1 MRKFRST
8 LLLFCFL
15 LAASFMAQ
23 SQNILVK
30 YELLSNGKIIENQQL
45 NLLFQDSISSVYYN
59 DETPDRFIDFR
70 NSTIIR
76 TLTTKTDAAK
86 QSTSWSELENPEEVP
101 GLDTILGF
109 VCKRARLSLYSN
121 QIEVW
126 YTDSLGKIGSP
137 YTSVMPN
144 CGMVLKVV
152 RNGNFEIRA
161 ISVTKPEEK
170 QPAFPLDK
178 IHEVNEAEFNVLQIR
193 NRYTSIPVFRDELI
207 NFGDSI
213 VNPEGSILN
222 KTYRYSKGTVIL
234 KKIVLPHFK
243 GGQVFMNVST
253 HSNGDAY
260 DRTGSVFILTDT
272 SGMLKA
278 MQKGLDQLPV
288 YVVNDSTKY
297 QGIVA
302 EKGYV
307 PPLELMRFFTSFGVG
322 YFNDKTKISGY
333 HWVDSCIYKEEVTEL
348 MGDLPK
354 EVWIGVF
361 IGNYDKGGHRVSLSL
376 DVYPGEEISEN
387 KSWVFSAFNTLNIME
402 MSDQNYATLFLY
414 DSLRVTVDIPE
425 KVVNLKLIYTTT
437 GHGGWE
443 HGDEFVPKVNEIFLD
458 DSLIFHQVPWRT
470 DCGTYRLLNPASG
483 NFGNG
488 LSSSD
493 LSRSN
498 WCPGTLT
505 QPYVIHL
512 GNLTPG
518 KHTIKVAIPMGSP
531 EGGSFS
537 AWNVSGILVG
547 VIRND

>member
-1 MRKFRST
+1 MKKKP
-8 LLLFCFL
+8 LFLVIISLVFGISL
-15 LAASFMAQ
+15 HAQ
-23 SQNILVK
+23 AQNTQVI
-30 YELLSNGKIIENQQL
+30 YQIISNGQPVEDQQL
-45 NLLFQDSISSVYYN
+45 KLDHQNLVTSVYYN
-59 DETPDRFIDFR
+59 DSDPDRFIDFG
-70 NSTIIR
+70 NATIVR
-76 TLTTKTDAAK
+76 TLITKTDTVK
-86 QSTSWSELENPEEVP
+86 QSTPWSNLELPEVLP
-101 GLDTILGF
+101 GVDTVLGF
-109 VCKRARLSLYSN
+109 VCRKARLSLYSN

-126 YTDSLGKIGSP
+126 YTDSLGQIGSP

-144 CGMVLKVV
+144 YGLVLKVI

-161 ISVTKPEEK
+161 VSVTTPENIR
-170 QPAFPLDK
+170 PVFPLDK
-178 IHEVNEAEFNVLQIR
+178 IREVDEAEFNALQIR

-213 VNPEGSILN
+213 INPDGDVLN
-222 KTYRYSKGTVIL
+222 QTYRYSKGTVII
-234 KKIVLPHFK
+234 KKIALPPLN
-243 GGQVFMNVST
+243 GGQVFVEVSA

-260 DRTGSVFILTDT
+260 DRTGSVFVLTDS

-278 MQKGLDQLPV
+278 LREGLDKLPV
-288 YVVNDSTKY
+288 YVVNDSSEY

-302 EKGYV
+302 ENSYV

-322 YFNDKTKISGY
+322 YFNEKSKINGY
-333 HWVDSCIYKEEVTEL
+333 NWADSCVYKEEVTQL
-348 MGDLPK
+348 MTDLPE

-361 IGNYDKGGHRVSLSL
+361 IGNYAKGGHRVSLSL
-376 DVYPGEEISEN
+376 NYYPGEDSSKKET
-387 KSWVFSAFNTLNIME
+387 WVYPVFNTLNIME
-402 MSDQNYATLFLY
+402 MSSQNYATLFLY
-414 DSLRVTVDIPE
+414 DSLRVTVDIPANVE
-425 KVVNLKLIYTTT
+425 NLQLVYTTT

-443 HGDEFVPKVNEIFLD
+443 NGDEFVPKVNEIFLD
-458 DSLIFHQVPWRT
+458 DSLVFHQVPWRT

-505 QPYVIHL
+505 PPYVINL
-512 GNLTPG
+512 GDLSSG
-518 KHTIKVAIPMGSP
+518 KHSIKVAIPMGSP

-547 VIRND
+547 DIKKD